1 MVQVFIS
8 EGILSGKNLQDAI
21 RIAAAV
27 TTEGECIAAY
37 VAGASLMRSGKYE
50 QGRDLVLPVLDACYN
65 VAVRFWNEPEQLRT
79 IVAGEVSLHAGGAG
93 DYGTVLTVEKKL
105 EKDLLTD
112 RLLVRD
118 AKGILQGRTRMGDI
132 LRFHKARAYNTAKMP
147 NEAKETLKE
156 LQFASGKV
164 FVDGE
169 VVGLRDAV
177 AKLQRQVEGL
187 ARLFL
192 SLLNAA

>member
-1 MVQVFIS
+1 VVKVFLS
-8 EGILSGKNLQDAI
+8 EGMLSGKNLQDAI
-21 RIAAAV
+21 RLAASV

-37 VAGASLMRSGKYE
+37 VAGASLMRSGEYE
-50 QGRDLVLPVLDACYN
+50 QGRDLMLPVFDSCYG
-65 VAVRFWNEPEQLRT
+65 VTVQFWDEPERLRT

-93 DYGTVLTVEKKL
+93 DYGTVLAVEGKL

-118 AKGILQGRTRMGDI
+118 AKGILQGRTRMSDI

-147 NEAKETLKE
+147 KEAKETLKE

-187 ARLFL
+187 ARHFL
-192 SLLNAA
+192 SLLKAA